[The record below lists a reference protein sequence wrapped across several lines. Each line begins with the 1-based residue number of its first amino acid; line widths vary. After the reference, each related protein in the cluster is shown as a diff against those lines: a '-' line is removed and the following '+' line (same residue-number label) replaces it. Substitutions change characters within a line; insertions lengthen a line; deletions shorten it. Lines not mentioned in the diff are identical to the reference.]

1 MTYRI
6 HIHIHVWPGGGA
18 YREHWGIQHVGW
30 NISTP
35 GVAEWLA
42 KDKTHA
48 HMLTVELHIWG

>member
-1 MTYRI
+1 MYDLE
-6 HIHIHVWPGGGA
+6 GGA
-18 YREHWGIQHVGW
+18 YREHWGIHHVGW

-42 KDKTHA
+42 KEKTHA